1 MSKVCLIFVISCV
14 SALCLHLHAA
24 LALPFPPPPTQV
36 FDLTRAVSNPEE
48 AHQSNF
54 LHPIVRLWLPYDDRA
69 LNAHWA
75 RGKVATQA
83 RVPELALEPLSR
95 FPFTFAGMRKASEHH
110 VIEDFLLRFDS
121 EVRFFSERAESPPN
135 PYSTPFSMVLAH
147 SDLILRHLSTVAML
161 WSVISHLFIFGPA
174 DCARCAA
181 ALVCARVLC
190 AARARAR
197 PMARPAVCHCR
208 RADDQY

>member
-1 MSKVCLIFVISCV
+1 MLLWPS
-14 SALCLHLHAA
+14 
-24 LALPFPPPPTQV
+24 PPRHQV

-121 EVRFFSERAESPPN
+121 EVGFSERAESPPH
-135 PYSTPFSMVLAH
+135 PY
-147 SDLILRHLSTVAML
+147 R
-161 WSVISHLFIFGPA
+161 
-174 DCARCAA
+174 RCTHT
-181 ALVCARVLC
+181 
-190 AARARAR
+190 R
-197 PMARPAVCHCR
+197 P
-208 RADDQY
+208 